1 MLFPRMALFGLATF
15 DAPLDARL
23 REVRDGDLPAD
34 LDARLGRA
42 HPLASQ
48 EAPARSRL
56 GALVEGT
63 EVILEGCLPGGA
75 TWRAE
80 APRAPRVV
88 LTVDGQAT
96 EVVARP
102 QAIRLRPEADELCV
116 TYAVEH
122 KMHRAF
128 IPGVHARIPITTQV
142 ERFVARYDAPRGHP
156 AAGDRSR
163 AHVAARRR
171 AVTRSAAP
179 DGDSPLALEPL
190 LELIEPAAQR
200 PAAEVARCVAD
211 EHPVLAGRVRCAFDG
226 AGEAWLPCLAGVRPR
241 VGDRV
246 LVLAASGAPGGI
258 VAGVVD
264 GFRRRLD
271 PDPRD
276 TNVRRLKADEVISD
290 RE

>member
-1 MLFPRMALFGLATF
+1 M
-15 DAPLDARL
+15 
-23 REVRDGDLPAD
+23 
-34 LDARLGRA
+34 
-42 HPLASQ
+42 
-48 EAPARSRL
+48 
-56 GALVEGT
+56 
-63 EVILEGCLPGGA
+63 
-75 TWRAE
+75 
-80 APRAPRVV
+80 
-88 LTVDGQAT
+88 
-96 EVVARP
+96 
-102 QAIRLRPEADELCV
+102 
-116 TYAVEH
+116 
-122 KMHRAF
+122 
-128 IPGVHARIPITTQV
+128 
-142 ERFVARYDAPRGHP
+142 
-156 AAGDRSR
+156 
-163 AHVAARRR
+163 
-171 AVTRSAAP
+171 TRSAAP

-276 TNVRRLKADEVISD
+276 TNVRRLKADEVIRIESD
-290 RE
+290 EGVPLVEVRATEAGPAVRLMSKDVTMESAGALRLSGESVEIVARQGGVDVRATDDVKLNGEQIHLN